1 MTRLLLAGL
10 LLPLLFRPAS
20 ADGRAPFGVPASPS
34 ALCRAAIG
42 AAERAGAIPD
52 HLLAAIGRVESG
64 RRDPETGRMAPWP
77 WTINAEGA
85 GQFFPTK
92 AKAIAAVRT
101 LQAQGVRSIDVGCM
115 QINLLFHPDAFPSLE
130 AAFDPAA
137 NTGYAARFLNGL
149 YSDGRDWARA
159 IGAFHSLTPVLADGY
174 RTLVMARW
182 QSPSLARTEMAHSA
196 YRDFVAPTSI
206 YSPTAAYAAFADP
219 TRVYAA
225 FARRK
230 Y

>member
-1 MTRLLLAGL
+1 MVVIPRLLLAAL
-10 LLPLLFRPAS
+10 FVLPLWSARAFGPSPAL
-20 ADGRAPFGVPASPS
+20 
-34 ALCRAAIG
+34 ALCESAIES
-42 AAERAGAIPD
+42 AEITARLPPRLLGAI
-52 HLLAAIGRVESG
+52 AVVESG
-64 RRDPETGRMAPWP
+64 RLDPQTGTIRPWP